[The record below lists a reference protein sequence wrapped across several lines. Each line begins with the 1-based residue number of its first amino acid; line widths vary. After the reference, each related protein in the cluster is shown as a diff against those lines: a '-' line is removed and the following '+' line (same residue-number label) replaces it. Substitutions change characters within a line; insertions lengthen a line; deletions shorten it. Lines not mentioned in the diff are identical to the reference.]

1 MTIWQS
7 RREEQMKAC
16 SAIIQA
22 KQRHRVVIVL
32 LVLLTLG
39 ISHKAYTQAV
49 CSDEEV
55 QVTGN
60 DFIVLPTVSL
70 TKPEPVATD
79 EQCKITFST
88 EAATSE
94 SSPQLLELGYAFFFD
109 PNQLPPPA
117 ICTSLD
123 GPILTRVA
131 DGFDE
136 THTFIS
142 VVENTP
148 SPHGPLVMAPCVKS
162 AFGGQLRLRRHC
174 LIVECLAR

>member
-1 MTIWQS
+1 
-7 RREEQMKAC
+7 MKAY
-16 SAIIQA
+16 SNISQA
-22 KQRHRVVIVL
+22 RLRRRTVTTFLVL
-32 LVLLTLG
+32 LVLS
-39 ISHKAYTQAV
+39 ISHRAFAQAV
-49 CSDEEV
+49 CSEEEI
-55 QVTGN
+55 QVA
-60 DFIVLPTVSL
+60 DSSFVVLPTVSV
-70 TKPEPVATD
+70 TMPEPITTG

-94 SSPQLLELGYAFFFD
+94 SEPQLLELGYAFFFD
-109 PNQLPPPA
+109 PNQPPPPA
-117 ICTSLD
+117 ICGSLD

-174 LIVECLAR
+174 LVVECLTK

>member
-1 MTIWQS
+1 MKVCSDISQV
-7 RREEQMKAC
+7 RQM
-16 SAIIQA
+16 
-22 KQRHRVVIVL
+22 HRVVSAL
-32 LVLLTLG
+32 LVLLTLS
-39 ISHKAYTQAV
+39 ISHKAFAQAA
-49 CSDEEV
+49 CSEEEV

-60 DFIVLPTVSL
+60 SFIVLPTVSV
-70 TKPEPVATD
+70 TVPEPVTTD
-79 EQCKITFST
+79 EQCKVTFST

-117 ICTSLD
+117 ICVSLD
-123 GPILTRVA
+123 GPVLTRIP

-136 THTFIS
+136 THTFVS

-174 LIVECLAR
+174 LVIECLTR